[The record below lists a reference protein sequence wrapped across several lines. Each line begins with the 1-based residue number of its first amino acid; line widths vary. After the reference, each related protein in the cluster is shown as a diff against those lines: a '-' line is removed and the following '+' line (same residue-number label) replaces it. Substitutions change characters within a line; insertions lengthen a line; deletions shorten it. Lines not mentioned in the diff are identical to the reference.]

1 MLCCCHKREPMAT
14 ETRKA
19 SDEVDAETLGMEPNW
34 LTGDLVNY
42 SALQLEAEHMK
53 EDIYQ
58 QSDLIKPMMED
69 IMKYGL
75 NYTYQKFKGAIT

>member
-1 MLCCCHKREPMAT
+1 MAT
-14 ETRKA
+14 PNA
-19 SDEVDAETLGMEPNW
+19 NDDVADSLGIEPDW
-34 LTGDLVNY
+34 LTGDLGNY
-42 SALQLEAEHMK
+42 SALEVESMHMK

-75 NYTYQKFKGAIT
+75 NYTYRKFKGAIALLYNI